1 MDDDYDFDEAYVTRL
16 KALKDYEIQRRLNK
30 AASNTQEEDPLA
42 ARVQK
47 LRGPPPV
54 IPSDD
59 NLMERFAKLK
69 ASSPSTT
76 GVSIPVINTNS
87 NHNSSNNGSR
97 LLPAEDLF
105 ECEEFEVDNLVKQ
118 IMDDIASDN

>member
-76 GVSIPVINTNS
+76 GASIPVPVINTSS
-87 NHNSSNNGSR
+87 NHNGSR